1 MRRIGEDSRN
11 SKEGDKVKRERALQ
25 IILAIVGLL
34 YVALLYPLYT
44 DLAHSS
50 WLVVQ
55 NNNEIEPMF
64 LSFFISL
71 GVFLLLAARKP
82 SEYRSLIVFAAWQ
95 SIAHS
100 FVMIIETVEAWSH
113 GMHRNFIDVVVTGVI
128 GVVLL
133 AFVPAKQTAI
143 A

>member
-1 MRRIGEDSRN
+1 MHRIGEDSRN
-11 SKEGDKVKRERALQ
+11 SKEGGKVKRERARQ

-113 GMHRNFIDVVVTGVI
+113 GVHRNFTDVVVTGVI

-133 AFVPAKQTAI
+133 ATVPAKQTAI

>member
-1 MRRIGEDSRN
+1 M
-11 SKEGDKVKRERALQ
+11 KRERARQ
-25 IILAIVGLL
+25 IILALVGLL

-50 WLVVQ
+50 WLVAQ

-82 SEYRSLIVFAAWQ
+82 SAYRSLIVFAAWQ

-100 FVMIIETVEAWSH
+100 FVMIIETIEASSH
-113 GMHRNFIDVVVTGVI
+113 GVHRNFADVVVTAVI

>member
-1 MRRIGEDSRN
+1 MHRIGEDSRN

>member
-1 MRRIGEDSRN
+1 MN
-11 SKEGDKVKRERALQ
+11 RERARQ

-34 YVALLYPLYT
+34 YVGLLYPLST

-50 WLVVQ
+50 WLVAQ

-82 SEYRSLIVFAAWQ
+82 SAYRSLIVFAAWQ

-113 GMHRNFIDVVVTGVI
+113 GVHRNFADVIVTGVI
-128 GVVLL
+128 GIILL

-143 A
+143 G

>member
-1 MRRIGEDSRN
+1 
-11 SKEGDKVKRERALQ
+11 VKRERALQ

>member
-1 MRRIGEDSRN
+1 MGEDFRN
-11 SKEGDKVKRERALQ
+11 SKEGGKVKRERARQ

-50 WLVVQ
+50 WLVAQ

-100 FVMIIETVEAWSH
+100 FVMIIETVESWSH
-113 GMHRNFIDVVVTGVI
+113 GMHPNFIDVVVTGVI

>member
-1 MRRIGEDSRN
+1 M
-11 SKEGDKVKRERALQ
+11 KRERALQ

>member
-1 MRRIGEDSRN
+1 MGWIIIASDRGDSRN
-11 SKEGDKVKRERALQ
+11 SKEGGKVKRERARQ

-50 WLVVQ
+50 WLVAQ

-64 LSFFISL
+64 LSFSSPWESFP
-71 GVFLLLAARKP
+71 LLAARKP
-82 SEYRSLIVFAAWQ
+82 SAYGSLIAFAAWQ

-100 FVMIIETVEAWSH
+100 FVMD
-113 GMHRNFIDVVVTGVI
+113 HRDC
-128 GVVLL
+128 
-133 AFVPAKQTAI
+133 
-143 A
+143 

>member
-1 MRRIGEDSRN
+1 M
-11 SKEGDKVKRERALQ
+11 KRERARQ

-34 YVALLYPLYT
+34 YLALLYPLYT
-44 DLAHSS
+44 DLSHSS
-50 WLVVQ
+50 WLVAQ

-82 SEYRSLIVFAAWQ
+82 SAYRSLIAFAAWQ

-113 GMHRNFIDVVVTGVI
+113 GLHRNFADVVITGVI

-133 AFVPAKQTAI
+133 AFVPAKHAAI